1 MLAGGA
7 SSPAGEVVGRDQGP
21 VRTLGASQLSPRR
34 LVACRPREQRSAGG
48 CYSGDGAMA
57 AAVAGKGEPK
67 GRRTT
72 GKVMPSLV
80 RMEEG
85 QSGGSSS
92 VRSSARLVHGGRA
105 LARACGTEA
114 REEASRA
121 SREASEEAR
130 AARLSL

>member
-1 MLAGGA
+1 M
-7 SSPAGEVVGRDQGP
+7 
-21 VRTLGASQLSPRR
+21 RTLGASQLSPRR

-92 VRSSARLVHGGRA
+92 GEELRSACPWRTRSGARVRHRGEGGGEQRGESE
-105 LARACGTEA
+105 CGRGTK
-114 REEASRA
+114 
-121 SREASEEAR
+121 
-130 AARLSL
+130 